1 MTALSRIDTLITIFF
16 STFALLII
24 NIEQSLLP
32 SRKLKHLKKY
42 IQSLRSFRKF
52 HRYTGLLIA
61 VLLLISAVTGILLSL
76 KKDIDIIQ
84 PPTQKGVS
92 KDLATWKSI
101 DELSQLATAAFY
113 KEYPTQ
119 EGNEIDRL
127 DVRPSKG
134 IAKVLFEEGNWEVQ
148 IDGTSGEVKSIAK
161 RYSDWI
167 ESLHD
172 GSIISDLF
180 KLFSMNIL
188 GIGVLFLISSGV
200 WLWYGPKVVREMKR
214 R

>member
-1 MTALSRIDTLITIFF
+1 
-16 STFALLII
+16 
-24 NIEQSLLP
+24 
-32 SRKLKHLKKY
+32 LKRY
-42 IQSLRSFRKF
+42 IQSLRDFRKF
-52 HRYTGLLIA
+52 HRYTGLLLA

-76 KKDIDIIQ
+76 KKDVDIIQ

-92 KDLATWKSI
+92 KDLSTWKSVA
-101 DELSQLATAAFY
+101 ELSSLAKSAFY
-113 KEYPTQ
+113 AAHPDQK
-119 EGNEIDRL
+119 GNNIDRL

-172 GSIISDLF
+172 GSIISDGF
-180 KLFSMNIL
+180 KLISMNVL
-188 GIGVLFLISSGV
+188 GIGVLILMGSGI
-200 WLWYGPKVVREMKR
+200 WLWYGPKVVREMR

>member
-1 MTALSRIDTLITIFF
+1 
-16 STFALLII
+16 
-24 NIEQSLLP
+24 
-32 SRKLKHLKKY
+32 LKHLKKY

-52 HRYTGLLIA
+52 HRYTGLLLA
-61 VLLLISAVTGILLSL
+61 VFILISAVTGILLSL
-76 KKDIDIIQ
+76 KKDVAIIQ

-92 KDLATWKSI
+92 KDLGTWKSI
-101 DELSQLATAAFY
+101 DELSTLAIAAFY
-113 KEYPTQ
+113 AKYPDQ

-134 IAKVLFEEGNWEVQ
+134 VAKVLFKEGNWEVQ

-180 KLFSMNIL
+180 KLISMNIL
-188 GIGVLFLISSGV
+188 GIGVLILMGSGI

-214 R
+214 